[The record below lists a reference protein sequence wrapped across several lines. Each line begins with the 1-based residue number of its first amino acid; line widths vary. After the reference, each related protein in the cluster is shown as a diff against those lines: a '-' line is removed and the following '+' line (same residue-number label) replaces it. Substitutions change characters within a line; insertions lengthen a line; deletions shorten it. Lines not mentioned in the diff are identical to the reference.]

1 MKDRNIYRLE
11 RTGIVGDISSHW
23 EVKFIATLP
32 VINDRQLH
40 THLSLFQHSPGED
53 SPILSFIA
61 SVNRVYKRS
70 NVLCFHIIWHPM
82 FVYGSYMC
90 IYRIDVFLANNPLK
104 NLARENVF
112 DLVKQ
117 VVMGSLCNAIGE
129 KLSIYVLVE
138 MHMISSMVILVSFL
152 YVWLLCTLKNNL

>member
-1 MKDRNIYRLE
+1 
-11 RTGIVGDISSHW
+11 
-23 EVKFIATLP
+23 
-32 VINDRQLH
+32 
-40 THLSLFQHSPGED
+40 
-53 SPILSFIA
+53 
-61 SVNRVYKRS
+61 
-70 NVLCFHIIWHPM
+70 M

-117 VVMGSLCNAIGE
+117 VVMGFLYNAIRE

-138 MHMISSMVILVSFL
+138 MHMISSMVILISFL
-152 YVWLLCTLKNNL
+152 YV